1 MKKNISI
8 IFIEDNLDDVEL
20 TLYELKKHFNIHYKV
35 VESREDFF
43 FEINQ
48 QNYDIILADYKLPDW
63 TGMEAL
69 QWLRQNNNLTPF
81 ILVTGAIGEETAAEC
96 IREGADN
103 YILKENLARLSTAI
117 EQAQANFQIKQGRD
131 RDKAALE
138 ESEELLRA
146 VFESAIDAIFTKNIQ
161 GEFLRVNEAFKK
173 LVKLDE
179 KQIINKKNSDIY
191 PEALAKIYE
200 RLDQLTLKGDTVTEE
215 VIHEMNDQRLVLQVN
230 QVPIRKNSHIFG
242 LCGIARDITSTQ
254 QVLDGTI
261 SAITKMVEQR
271 DPYTSGHQLRVSELA
286 TAIAKEMD
294 LSPEQ
299 IKGLQ
304 LAASLHDIGK
314 AFIPAE
320 LLSKPSNLTEA
331 ETRIIRQHPVLGAE
345 ILRQIPFPWPL
356 ARFVEEHHEKMDGS
370 GYPKGL
376 VGEQISLE
384 ARIICIADIV
394 DSIITHRPYRP
405 AKRLEVAL
413 VELKLQS
420 GIKFDPNVIAALDK
434 VVANSY
440 FDQGYLK

>member
-8 IFIEDNLDDVEL
+8 IFIEDNQDDVEL

-43 FEINQ
+43 SEINQ
-48 QNYDIILADYKLPDW
+48 KTYDIILADYKLPDW
-63 TGMEAL
+63 TGIEAL

-103 YILKENLARLSTAI
+103 YILKDNLARLSTAI
-117 EQAQANFQIKQGRD
+117 EQAQENFQIKQGRAK
-131 RDKAALE
+131 DKAALE

-161 GEFLRVNEAFKK
+161 GEFLRVNQAFKN

-179 KQIINKKNSDIY
+179 KQIIDKKNKEIY
-191 PEALAKIYE
+191 PESLAKIYD
-200 RLDQLTLKGDTVTEE
+200 RLDQTALKGETVTEE
-215 VIHEMNDQRLVLQVN
+215 VIHEMNGHRFVLQIN
-230 QVPIRKNSHIFG
+230 QVPIRKNNHIFG
-242 LCGIARDITSTQ
+242 LCGIARDITNTQ
-254 QVLDGTI
+254 LVLNGTI

-286 TAIAKEMD
+286 TAIAKE
-294 LSPEQ
+294 LNLTPQ
-299 IKGLQ
+299 KIKGLQ

-345 ILRQIPFPWPL
+345 ILRQIPFPWTL

-370 GYPKGL
+370 GYPKSL

-384 ARIICIADIV
+384 ARIICVADIV

-420 GIKFDPNVIAALDK
+420 GIKFDPMVIEALDR
-434 VVANSY
+434 VVENGY
-440 FDQGYLK
+440 FDNGYLK